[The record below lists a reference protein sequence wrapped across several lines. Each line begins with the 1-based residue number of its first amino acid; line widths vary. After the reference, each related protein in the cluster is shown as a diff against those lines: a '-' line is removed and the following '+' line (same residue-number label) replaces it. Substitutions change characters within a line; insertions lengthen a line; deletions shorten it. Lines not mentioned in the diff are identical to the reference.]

1 MAFETNILIL
11 AVAILADA
19 VLGDPA
25 VLYRRVWHP
34 VTAAGM
40 LIDVLDRALNH
51 GHWPAWLRRA
61 AGLVSLAIVVALAA
75 GIGLFLQWLLL
86 GWGWGWLV
94 AGLIASTLLA
104 QNSMYRRARDV
115 AVALETGGLDAGRA
129 AVAHIVGRDP
139 KGLDEAGVR
148 RATIESLA
156 ENFSDGVTA
165 PLFWAL
171 LLGLPGLFA
180 YKAINTA
187 DSMIGYRNE
196 RYADFGWAAA
206 RIDDAVNWLPARLS
220 AFALVLAA
228 LLLPRPSGW
237 RALATVFRD
246 ARNSVSPNAGYPE
259 AAMAGA
265 LRLKLAGPRIY
276 GGQTTNFLWIGDGSP
291 RPDAAA
297 VRSALVLYAGAC
309 LVLAASILVFA
320 SSLLI
325 AP

>member
-1 MAFETNILIL
+1 MAFETNLLIL

-19 VLGDPA
+19 LIGDPSA
-25 VLYRRVWHP
+25 VYRRVWHP
-34 VTAAGM
+34 VTAIGKMIGA
-40 LIDVLDRALNH
+40 LDSALNH
-51 GHWPAWLRRA
+51 PGWSEQARQAAGLAAILVVAILAGA
-61 AGLVSLAIVVALAA
+61 AGLV
-75 GIGLFLQWLLL
+75 LQTVLS
-86 GWGWGWLV
+86 GQGWGWLA

-104 QNSMYRRARDV
+104 QNSLYRSAKSV
-115 AVALETGGLDAGRA
+115 AVALETGGLTAGRA

-139 KGLDEAGVR
+139 RSLDEDGVR

-165 PLFWAL
+165 PLFWTL

-206 RIDDAVNWLPARLS
+206 RIDDAANLLPARLS
-220 AFALVLAA
+220 AIVLALVASI
-228 LLLPRPSGW
+228 LPSSSGR

-246 ARNSVSPNAGYPE
+246 ARLSASPNAGYPE

-265 LRLKLAGPRIY
+265 LRLKLAGPRNY
-276 GGQTTNFLWIGDGSP
+276 GGQPIDFPWIGDGSP
-291 RPDAAA
+291 SPSAAE
-297 VRSALVLYAGAC
+297 VRRALTLYVGAC
-309 LVLAASILVFA
+309 LVLAVPVLILA
-320 SSLLI
+320 GSLHI
-325 AP
+325 AL

>member
-220 AFALVLAA
+220 AFALALAA